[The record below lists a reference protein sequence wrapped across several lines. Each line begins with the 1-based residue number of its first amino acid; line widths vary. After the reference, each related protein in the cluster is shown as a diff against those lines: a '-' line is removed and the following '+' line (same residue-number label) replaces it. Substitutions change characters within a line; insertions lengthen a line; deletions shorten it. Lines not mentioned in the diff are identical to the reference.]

1 MTSNAPK
8 AVTEQL
14 FDSLQSNHSE
24 NRVCFDCGAKNPT
37 WTSVPYGVFLC
48 INCSAVHRNLGTHIT
63 FVQSATL
70 DTWSTDNLRRFKFAG
85 NHKAIEYFNK
95 HGGAQILHSNDSR
108 AKYTSPVAKKWK
120 QHLDHCVDQDKLKY
134 PNEVNLEDIEEGLA
148 DSSSS
153 SNNNSADDFFDNW
166 GNNNNKSG
174 SKTSLKNLSSKA
186 SSPLTGTAAKARSPT
201 APTRIS
207 QQTTQSFSSSSPLTS
222 SSSSAGDKASSILNK
237 KTSRRTV
244 LGKDSATGANKKHS
258 ILSSSRRPATVTK
271 SSQLAQMNKPVSEE
285 RESFIDSF
293 EREQA
298 RDGSR
303 RSGVKVVESHIE
315 SPNYSASNSP
325 NREHKKFS
333 KQTSF
338 FDEDD
343 EDNNKNVQKLD
354 VVEKELKPKF
364 ARLGFGMVT
373 NNANELAE
381 EQKLATQNK
390 GFKYTGKVAN
400 KFGGQKGISSDEFFA
415 RGNYDEDTNKEAK
428 QKLQTD
434 FSNATSISSDAYFGR
449 DQGADEEDE
458 DGEFTGL
465 RANTN
470 NNNNRNNRNNSFAN
484 RFMEDQDDEFQV
496 LREAVEQ
503 GATKLGNYLRDYM
516 RG

>member
-95 HGGAQILHSNDSR
+95 HGGAQVLHSTDSR
-108 AKYTSPVAKKWK
+108 AKYTSTVAKKWK

-134 PNEVNLEDIEEGLA
+134 PNEVSLEDIEEGLT

-166 GNNNNKSG
+166 GDNTKSG
-174 SKTSLKNLSSKA
+174 SKTSLKTLSSRG
-186 SSPLTGTAAKARSPT
+186 SSPLTSTSAAKARSPM
-201 APTRIS
+201 ASTRLS
-207 QQTTQSFSSSSPLTS
+207 QSSTQSASSST
-222 SSSSAGDKASSILNK
+222 GDKSSSILNK

-244 LGKDSATGANKKHS
+244 LGKDSATGAKKHS

-293 EREQA
+293 EKEQA

-315 SPNYSASNSP
+315 SPTYSASNSP
-325 NREHKKFS
+325 NREHKKFM

-338 FDEDD
+338 FDEDND
-343 EDNNKNVQKLD
+343 DNSNNNNQAQD

-364 ARLGFGMVT
+364 ARLGFGMVS

-381 EQKLATQNK
+381 EQKLATQDK

-400 KFGGQKGISSDEFFA
+400 KFGAQKGISSDEFFA

-434 FSNATSISSDAYFGR
+434 FSSATSISSDAYFGR
-449 DQGADEEDE
+449 DQGVDDEDD
-458 DGEFTGL
+458 DGEFSGL
-465 RANTN
+465 RA